1 MIRQLAKLIRIL
13 NSETNPVQISLAI
26 CLGMIVGFT
35 QISSV
40 HNLIILFIVLFLR
53 VNLSAFILGTLT
65 FKSISLLFTT
75 IFHKVGLW
83 FLTADFFS
91 GIATFLYN
99 TTFWKFDRF
108 NNTVIA
114 GGIVMSIIGFL
125 PILFLSNYLIKKYR
139 SNILAF
145 VQKTKIAKAMSS
157 TDLYHYYKKYTSLKD
172 AL

>member
-13 NSETNPVQISLAI
+13 NSETNPIQISLAI
-26 CLGMIVGFT
+26 CFGMIVGFT
-35 QISSV
+35 QLTSA

-65 FKSISLLFTT
+65 FKSLSLLFTN
-75 IFHKVGLW
+75 IFHKIGLW
-83 FLTADFFS
+83 FLTSEIFN
-91 GIATFLYN
+91 GVATFLYN

-114 GGIVMSIIGFL
+114 GGLVVSIIGFL
-125 PILFLSNYLIKKYR
+125 PMLFLWNYLIKKYR
-139 SNILAF
+139 SNILAY
-145 VQKTKIAKAMSS
+145 VQKTKIAKAMRS
-157 TDLYHYYKKYTSLKD
+157 TDFYHYYKKYTRIKD

>member
-26 CLGMIVGFT
+26 CFGMIVGFT
-35 QISSV
+35 QISSA

-53 VNLSAFILGTLT
+53 VNLPAFILGTLT
-65 FKSISLLFTT
+65 FKSLSLLFTS

-83 FLTADFFS
+83 FLTADFFN
-91 GIATFLYN
+91 GIATLLYN

-108 NNTVIA
+108 NNTVIS
-114 GGIVMSIIGFL
+114 GGIVVSIIGFL
-125 PILFLSNYLIKKYR
+125 PMLFLCNYLIKKYR
-139 SNILAF
+139 SNILAY
-145 VQKTKIAKAMSS
+145 VQKTKIAKAMLS
-157 TDLYHYYKKYTSLKD
+157 TDFYHYYKKYTRLKD